1 MHGSLAYQL
10 TTILHGGVIM
20 KNFFKNL
27 WDKIKNFVS
36 EHKPVFE
43 TILKVFL
50 VFLDIAWAILM
61 LYQFSEILL
70 SGIEK
75 DSAIRVAFAI
85 AGYIF
90 IAWFTYWVSFD
101 RKNED
106 YFREIKSALWNI
118 RVRQSSH
125 SVDNFLSKSEF
136 KVSMLEQKYEIADKL
151 REIERKI
158 DKLIDEQK

>member
-43 TILKVFL
+43 TILDVFL
-50 VFLDIAWAILM
+50 ALLYIAWAILM

-70 SGIEK
+70 SGMEK
-75 DSAIRVAFAI
+75 NSAIRVAFAI

-90 IAWFTYWVSFD
+90 IAWYTYWITFARRQDDDS
-101 RKNED
+101 
-106 YFREIKSALWNI
+106 REIKSALWNI
-118 RVRQSSH
+118 QIRQSSH

-136 KVSMLEQKYEIADKL
+136 KVSMLEQKYEVADKL
-151 REIERKI
+151 REFERKI

>member
-1 MHGSLAYQL
+1 MQGSLAYQL
-10 TTILHGGVIM
+10 TILTYGGVIM

-36 EHKPVFE
+36 EHKSVFE

-50 VFLDIAWAILM
+50 VLLDIAWAILM
-61 LYQFSEILL
+61 LYPFSEILL

-90 IAWFTYWVSFD
+90 IAWYTYWITFVRRQD
-101 RKNED
+101 D
-106 YFREIKSALWNI
+106 DFREIKSALWNI

>member
-1 MHGSLAYQL
+1 
-10 TTILHGGVIM
+10 M

-43 TILKVFL
+43 TILDVFL
-50 VFLDIAWAILM
+50 ALLYIAWAILM
-61 LYQFSEILL
+61 LYQFSEVLL

-75 DSAIRVAFAI
+75 NSAIRIAFAI

-90 IAWFTYWVSFD
+90 ITWYTYWISFFNRNQD
-101 RKNED
+101 D
-106 YFREIKSALWNI
+106 FRSLRYRLIDI
-118 RVRQSSH
+118 QSLLRRS
-125 SVDNFLSKSEF
+125 SIDQILSRSEF
-136 KVSMLEQKYEIADKL
+136 KVSMLEQKYEVAEKL

-158 DKLIDEQK
+158 DKLIEQK

>member
-1 MHGSLAYQL
+1 MVLWPWLINSLVTY
-10 TTILHGGVIM
+10 GGEIM

-36 EHKPVFE
+36 EHKLVFE
-43 TILKVFL
+43 TILDVFL
-50 VFLDIAWAILM
+50 ALLYIAWALLM

-75 DSAIRVAFAI
+75 NSAIRIAIAI

-90 IAWFTYWVSFD
+90 IAWYTYWITFARRHD
-101 RKNED
+101 ND
-106 YFREIKSALWNI
+106 FREIKSTLWNI

-125 SVDNFLSKSEF
+125 SVDSFLSKSEF
-136 KVSMLEQKYEIADKL
+136 KVSMLEQKYEMKNEL

-158 DKLIDEQK
+158 DKLTEQK

>member
-1 MHGSLAYQL
+1 MQGSLAYQL
-10 TTILHGGVIM
+10 TILTFGGVIM

-43 TILKVFL
+43 TILEVL
-50 VFLDIAWAILM
+50 LALLYIAWAILM

-70 SGIEK
+70 SGMEK
-75 DSAIRVAFAI
+75 NSAIRVAFAI

-90 IAWFTYWVSFD
+90 IAWYTYWITFARRQDDDS
-101 RKNED
+101 
-106 YFREIKSALWNI
+106 REIKSALWNI
-118 RVRQSSH
+118 QIRQSSH